1 LDITISL
8 AHRAKYKL
16 NPNYAAMVKQDIDKL
31 LTLGFIQ
38 SMEEAT
44 GLSSIAISTKAK
56 WEVHNLCGF

>member
-1 LDITISL
+1 
-8 AHRAKYKL
+8 
-16 NPNYAAMVKQDIDKL
+16 MVKQDIDKL